1 MRFDDK
7 VNAFVT
13 FQFKTHYEFFTNT
26 SNALDK
32 VNIINEKESHL
43 PDIYIYRIY
52 EEKST
57 TTNDGD
63 KNVILKSVPN
73 VII

>member
-26 SNALDK
+26 NNALDK

-43 PDIYIYRIY
+43 PDIEYMKR
-52 EEKST
+52 
-57 TTNDGD
+57 NQQQQMM
-63 KNVILKSVPN
+63 VIRMLFLN
-73 VII
+73 QCQM